1 MIEIFILSLIQ
12 GITEFIPV
20 SSSSHL
26 IIISEYFNFENQ
38 KIEIDVGLHI
48 GSFFAVITYFRKDI
62 YNFVKNK
69 DLFFK
74 ILISSLPVM
83 MAGYLLIK
91 FNLVEHLRNIKII
104 GWSTLIFGIILYLS
118 DKSEVKNQI
127 ESNFTIR
134 SALVIGFFQILS
146 LIPGVSRSGITITGG
161 RLLKFKR
168 YDSAKISFLLSIPT
182 LAAVSMFGLNNLFNS
197 ESFNFSFL
205 IVISI
210 VFSFFFS
217 LITIK
222 YFLDYIQKFSLNI
235 FVIYRVILG
244 IGLLI
249 TAYL

>member
-1 MIEIFILSLIQ
+1 
-12 GITEFIPV
+12 
-20 SSSSHL
+20 
-26 IIISEYFNFENQ
+26 
-38 KIEIDVGLHI
+38 
-48 GSFFAVITYFRKDI
+48 
-62 YNFVKNK
+62 
-69 DLFFK
+69 
-74 ILISSLPVM
+74 M

-182 LAAVSMFGLNNLFNS
+182 LAAVSMFDSTTYLILKALIFL
-197 ESFNFSFL
+197 L

-210 VFSFFFS
+210 VFSFF
-217 LITIK
+217 
-222 YFLDYIQKFSLNI
+222 
-235 FVIYRVILG
+235 
-244 IGLLI
+244 LL
-249 TAYL
+249 L

>member
-62 YNFVKNK
+62 YNFLKNK

-210 VFSFFFS
+210 LFSFFFS